1 MLRDYR
7 LSKRIEVAKRAC
19 VYSRSVQ
26 NGSVNT
32 GNVNLAVYWLIT
44 PCDVYDIY
52 HLSIF
57 HMSESTAT
65 INRWKLHSLDNV
77 IASAEKEA
85 NDDVFVAAFH
95 SKRYNTLDSDKHD
108 E

>member
-32 GNVNLAVYWLIT
+32 

-57 HMSESTAT
+57 HMSDSTAT